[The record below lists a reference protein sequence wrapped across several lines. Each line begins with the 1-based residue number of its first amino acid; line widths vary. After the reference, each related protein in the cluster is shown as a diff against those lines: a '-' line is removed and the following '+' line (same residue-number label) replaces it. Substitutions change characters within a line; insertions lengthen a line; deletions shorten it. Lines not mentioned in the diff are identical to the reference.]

1 MERFRLYLIYLVLEW
16 DYRGLEPLNGLFRV
30 VYKDGEISQ
39 RMYYRNAKN
48 YASIFSGKVIYYK
61 NILK

>member
-1 MERFRLYLIYLVLEW
+1 MENFKLFLIYLLLEW

-30 VYKDGEISQ
+30 VYKDDGISQ

-48 YASIFSGKVIYYK
+48 YASIFGGKVIYYK
-61 NILK
+61 NNLK